1 MNKRFALS
9 LILSAAALLL
19 PYTVSAEVLGGRVIS
34 VADGDTLII
43 QTDKGQQ
50 RVEIAG
56 IDAPEMSQPFG
67 KQARERLAKL
77 VTGKKVTVL
86 WTKKDDNGSVVGRV
100 QLETGEDLGLIQLAA
115 GLARQNIRGELS
127 AGDQSLYEQAELMT
141 KTASVGMWSDGTA
154 AATVKTSA
162 Q

>member
-9 LILSAAALLL
+9 LILSAAALCL
-19 PYTVSAEVLGGRVIS
+19 PYTASAEVLGGRVTS
-34 VADGDTLII
+34 VADGDTLIV
-43 QTDKGQQ
+43 QTEKGQQ

-67 KQARERLAKL
+67 KQARDRLAKL